1 MNCINKITT
10 KPPVPEENKDNGTIG
25 GTDAQPLLPENL
37 SQQLV
42 GTYLISNLGKD
53 QKDSAK

>member
-10 KPPVPEENKDNGTIG
+10 KPPAEESKDNGTIG
-25 GTDAQPLLPENL
+25 GAEAQPLLPENL
-37 SQQLV
+37 SQQLI
-42 GTYLISNLGKD
+42 GTYLISSLGKD